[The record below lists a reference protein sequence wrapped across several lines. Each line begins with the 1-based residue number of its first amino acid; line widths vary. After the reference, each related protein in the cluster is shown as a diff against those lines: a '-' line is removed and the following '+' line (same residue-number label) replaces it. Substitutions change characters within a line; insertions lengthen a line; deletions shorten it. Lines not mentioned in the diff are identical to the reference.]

1 MRESKG
7 KTADTEDIIYQ
18 RVSLLGIL
26 PLPISQSNKHVMV
39 EKDQEEKSSKVLIN
53 DILEYHF

>member
-7 KTADTEDIIYQ
+7 ETADMEDIIHK

-39 EKDQEEKSSKVLIN
+39 KKDQEEKKAVK
-53 DILEYHF
+53 F

>member
-39 EKDQEEKSSKVLIN
+39 EKEKDQKEKKQ
-53 DILEYHF
+53 